1 MQCLFMTKNQN
12 PSLSSHVNVLST
24 NLLDAS
30 PINQRLNV
38 LQGLAQFS
46 LCFLIVGCQ
55 QLGMQVVCYPL
66 VIVISLVFS
75 KRIKLLSYKYT
86 VAPLALISL
95 AALSLNLRDFPS
107 GDVLNLIRFF
117 TGFLLISFFFA
128 NSTVKLRYFSYSFI
142 AWSLIELCFL
152 IFLNDQPPYIKSYL
166 SNSDIESFSRAEFT
180 YGNLRLLGPFINSS
194 INGTYAGVLTL
205 MLLLDPDLIFGKFEL
220 RSKKREIL
228 LLSILSGVTLLYSG
242 SATGF
247 ITTGFLLFLRLS
259 PYLFILR
266 SKYVKILLTLSL
278 IAFAS
283 FSLGGI
289 YFSKLD
295 SNYLSFI
302 FDLKLNQFFDRV
314 NNVYDLV
321 LGSPYETGFIYG
333 GDFLVLSMID
343 NFGII
348 LAMLVF
354 FTAWNQ
360 CGRKYRPYFL
370 ALSFSSL
377 HYGTIFSLT
386 GQVLFASLVLSPN
399 KSYDLK

>member
-1 MQCLFMTKNQN
+1 MSENQN
-12 PSLSSHVNVLST
+12 QSLSSHVNVLVLST
-24 NLLDAS
+24 NLLDTS
-30 PINQRLNV
+30 PITQRLNV
-38 LQGLAQFS
+38 LHELAQFG

-55 QLGMQVVCYPL
+55 QLGIQVVCYPL
-66 VIVISLVFS
+66 VIVISLLFAR
-75 KRIKLLSYKYT
+75 RIKLLSYKYT

-95 AALSLNLRDFPS
+95 VALSLNLRGFPS

-117 TGFLLISFFFA
+117 TGFLLISFFLA
-128 NSTVKLRYFSYSFI
+128 NSTIKLHYFSYSFI
-142 AWSLIELCFL
+142 AWSLIEICFL

-166 SNSDIESFSRAEFT
+166 SNSDIDSFSRAEFA
-180 YGNLRLLGPFINSS
+180 YGTLRLLGPFINSS

-205 MLLLDPDLIFGKFEL
+205 MLLLDPDIIFGKFEL

-228 LLSILSGVTLLYSG
+228 LLSVLSGVILFYSG
-242 SATGF
+242 SATAF
-247 ITTGFLLFLRLS
+247 ITTGFLLLLRLS
-259 PYLFILR
+259 PSLLTLR
-266 SKYVKILLTLSL
+266 GKSVKILLILFL

-283 FSLGGI
+283 FYLGGV

-314 NNVYDLV
+314 NSLYDLV
-321 LGSPYETGFIYG
+321 LGSPYEPGFTYG

-343 NFGII
+343 NFGIV
-348 LAMLVF
+348 LAVLVF

-370 ALSFSSL
+370 ALSLSSL
-377 HYGTIFSLT
+377 HYGTIFFLT
-386 GQVLFASLVLSPN
+386 GQVMFASLVLSPG